1 MTGRLL
7 DFLMLA
13 VGFSLVLASAVLA
26 FPGGPAY
33 EQTYEFNTTVEEVPM
48 DARDIGYLEDISET
62 ERERVERAMDGET
75 IRIPAHRDLPPTVVV
90 HRSEEVVYLFD
101 TDRHYDV
108 GTTAGKAGILAFLIG
123 SGATITAIRRDL
135 RRR

>member
-1 MTGRLL
+1 MAGRLL
-7 DFLMLA
+7 DFLLLA
-13 VGFSLVLASAVLA
+13 VGFSLILASAVLA

-33 EQTYEFNTTVEEVPM
+33 EQTYEYNTTVEQVPM
-48 DARDIGYLEDISET
+48 DARDIGYLEDLGET
-62 ERERVERAMDGET
+62 DRERVERAMDDET
-75 IRIPAHRDLPPTVVV
+75 IHLPAHRDFPPTVVV

-101 TDRHYDV
+101 ADRHYDV